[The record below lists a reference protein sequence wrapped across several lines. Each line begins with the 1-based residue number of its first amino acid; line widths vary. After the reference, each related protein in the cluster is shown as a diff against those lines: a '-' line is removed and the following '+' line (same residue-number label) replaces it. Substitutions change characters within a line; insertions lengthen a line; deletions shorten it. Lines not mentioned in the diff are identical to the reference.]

1 MVYKSSSTNTMLLR
15 LSLESLAPGLRVD
28 EEVIGVWS
36 DVLNFMERFRAPESP
51 SRYFFKPTIVSFF

>member
-1 MVYKSSSTNTMLLR
+1 MLLR